1 METDVMKTR
10 FPILLATLVGA
21 SFPVFDGAA
30 PAVAD
35 EAISASPTAD
45 EFIEALTPQRKTRGI
60 RLRDDAVAETQP
72 SAASEPAYVDLPMIT
87 FEYNSAELTPAA
99 RQVLDQLAIALQSQQ
114 LGSDRFLLEGHTDA
128 PGSESYNQALSEQ
141 RARAV
146 REYLA
151 SKQIAA
157 ARLEAIGKGESDLV
171 EATDGPSEANR
182 RVRVVNL
189 GGS

>member
-1 METDVMKTR
+1 MTNR
-10 FPILLATLVGA
+10 FPILLAALVGA
-21 SFPVFDGAA
+21 SLPVFDGAA
-30 PAVAD
+30 PVVAD

-60 RLRDDAVAETQP
+60 RLRDDAVAETAAP
-72 SAASEPAYVDLPMIT
+72 AASEPAYVDLPMIT

-99 RQVLDQLAIALQSQQ
+99 REVLDQLAIALQSQQ

-128 PGSESYNQALSEQ
+128 PGSASYNMALSEQ

-151 SKQIAA
+151 SKQVAA
-157 ARLEAIGKGESDLV
+157 ARLEAVGKGEDDLL
-171 EATDGPSEANR
+171 EATDGPSQANR

-189 GGS
+189 GAN